1 MNRTMTVVL
10 AVAVFAAGG
19 CTNKKL
25 IAEKD
30 AQIGELQG
38 DITQLQTEVE
48 EQRRMNE
55 DLKTQLAGLEE
66 EKRVLIEEKDNLTFV
81 TLDGAAS
88 FPSASAELSSEGRDV
103 VDQIWG
109 VVQNYPGRAILV
121 EGHADSRPI
130 SSSYRHVYASNWEL
144 SSARAH
150 AVIHYLM
157 DKHGADPRM
166 LAAVGYGENNPAAD
180 NDSPEGMAQ
189 NRRVVITIGSPR
201 AIQELISRA
210 DLNAESPD
218 PAGGR

>member
-1 MNRTMTVVL
+1 MNRSMTLVL

-30 AQIGELQG
+30 AQIDDLQG
-38 DITQLQTEVE
+38 DIVQLQSEME

-66 EKRVLIEEKDNLTFV
+66 DKRVLIEEKNNLTFI
-81 TLDGAAS
+81 TLDGSAT
-88 FPSASAELSSEGRDV
+88 FPTASAELSSDGRDV
-103 VDQIWG
+103 INQIWG

-121 EGHADSRPI
+121 EGHADARPI
-130 SSSYRHVYASNWEL
+130 SPSYRHVYASNWEL

-157 DKHGADPRM
+157 DNHDADPRM
-166 LAAVGYGENNPAAD
+166 LSAVGYGENSPLAD
-180 NDSPEGMAQ
+180 NGTPEGMSQ
-189 NRRVVITIGSPR
+189 NRRVVITIGSPKDV
-201 AIQELISRA
+201 QQLISQA
-210 DLNAESPD
+210 DLNALSPEHA
-218 PAGGR
+218 AGR

>member
-1 MNRTMTVVL
+1 MNRNMTLVL

-30 AQIGELQG
+30 ATIADLQ
-38 DITQLQTEVE
+38 DDVTQLQSEVE

-55 DLKTQLAGLEE
+55 DLQRQLSGLED
-66 EKRVLIEEKDNLTFV
+66 EKRVWIEEKDNLTFI
-81 TLDGAAS
+81 TLDGAAT
-88 FPSASAELSSEGRDV
+88 FPSASAELSSEGREV

-130 SSSYRHVYASNWEL
+130 SPSYRHVYASNWEL

-150 AVIHYLM
+150 SVIHYLM
-157 DKHGADPRM
+157 DKHDADPRR
-166 LAAVGYGENNPAAD
+166 LAAVGYGENSPVSD
-180 NDSPEGMAQ
+180 NETPEGMSQ

-201 AIQELISRA
+201 AIQELISQA
-210 DLNAESPD
+210 DLNALSPEH
-218 PAGGR
+218 AGGR